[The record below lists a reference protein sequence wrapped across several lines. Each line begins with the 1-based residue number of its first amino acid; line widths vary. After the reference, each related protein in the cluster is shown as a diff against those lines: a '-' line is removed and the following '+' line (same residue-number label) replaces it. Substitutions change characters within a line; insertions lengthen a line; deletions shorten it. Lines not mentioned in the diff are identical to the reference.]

1 MMVSDHQVKH
11 IYIYIAGVAYR
22 ISCVHPCILDM
33 SIDLSIDA
41 MDVSGE
47 HQLDVLHSIY
57 KQRLTP
63 EGQPINEKPEEIKL
77 GAEHEDEQ
85 EGAAGEENKD
95 GAAKREGEG
104 KPAEEN
110 KQVAKKED
118 VCGR

>member
-1 MMVSDHQVKH
+1 MLLSPV
-11 IYIYIAGVAYR
+11 
-22 ISCVHPCILDM
+22 
-33 SIDLSIDA
+33 DLSIDA

-77 GAEHEDEQ
+77 GAEHEDKEQ
-85 EGAAGEENKD
+85 EGPAADAAAGGENKE
-95 GAAKREGEG
+95 GAAAKQQGDSKPGED
-104 KPAEEN
+104 N

-118 VCGR
+118 ACGR

>member
-1 MMVSDHQVKH
+1 M
-11 IYIYIAGVAYR
+11 
-22 ISCVHPCILDM
+22 SCVYTPTLDI
-33 SIDLSIDA
+33 SADLSIDA

-77 GAEHEDEQ
+77 GAEHEDEK
-85 EGAAGEENKD
+85 EVAAGEE
-95 GAAKREGEG
+95 GAAKQQGED

-118 VCGR
+118 ACGR